1 MLTEDGEYMNKSRYP
16 WFVFGTFFAFML
28 FQQSERLVI
37 GPLTTPIMDE
47 FQINEAQ
54 MGLVFS
60 AALIVAAILYPVWG
74 YLYDRFTRT
83 KLLAL
88 AALIWGATTWL
99 SATVRTFPAFVL
111 TRSSTGIADSSYP
124 GLYNVTNDYFEPKV
138 RGKILGFLQI
148 SMPLGYLIGM
158 VLALILGG
166 VIGWRGVFYV
176 TGAMG
181 FVLAIVIFFGV
192 KEPQRGST
200 EPELQG
206 IDQKGDYKFNWKT
219 AAGLAKKKSLIF
231 LLLSGFAGVFPFQVI
246 AFWFFRYLQTER
258 GYDPNTVLIIMVV
271 GVLALAAGY
280 PIGGLL
286 GDYFFKRNQRGR
298 LLVSAVAIMI
308 ALVLMVLAMNI
319 PNGDTLI
326 FGSLLAL
333 SCLFM
338 PMASANVITT
348 VYDMTL
354 PEVRSTANALQN
366 FFEQVGSSTA
376 PLIAGI
382 IAVNSSLRDAI
393 LLVFII
399 AWSVFII
406 LISISAYLA
415 PKDLKELR
423 DQLQI
428 RAEIEK
434 AGAA

>member
-1 MLTEDGEYMNKSRYP
+1 MPIRDGEVMNKSKYP
-16 WFVFGTFFAFML
+16 WFVFGTFFAFIL
-28 FQQSERLVI
+28 FQQTERLVI

-47 FQINEAQ
+47 FKINEAQ

-60 AALIVAAILYPVWG
+60 AALIVAAVLYPVWG
-74 YLYDRFTRT
+74 YLYDRFART

-99 SATVRTFPAFVL
+99 SAAVRTFPAFVL

-138 RGKILGFLQI
+138 RGKIMGLLQI
-148 SMPLGYLIGM
+148 AQPLGYLMGM

-176 TGAMG
+176 TGAVG
-181 FVLAIVIFFGV
+181 FVLSIVIFFGV

-219 AAGLAKKKSLIF
+219 AFGLFKKRSLIF
-231 LLLSGFAGVFPFQVI
+231 LFLNCFAGVFPWQVI
-246 AFWFFRYLQTER
+246 TFWFFRYLQVER
-258 GYDPNTVLIIMVV
+258 GYDTNTVLVIMVV
-271 GVLALAAGY
+271 AVLVLAAGF
-280 PIGGLL
+280 PIGGLV

-298 LLVSAVAIMI
+298 LLVSAAGIII
-308 ALVLMVLAMNI
+308 ALVLMVLTINV
-319 PNGDTLI
+319 PNSDPLL

-333 SCLFM
+333 TCLFM
-338 PMASANVITT
+338 PMAAPNVITT

-366 FFEQVGSSTA
+366 FFEVVGSSTA

-393 LLVFII
+393 LLICIV
-399 AWSVFII
+399 AWSTCFIF
-406 LISISAYLA
+406 ISISAYLA
-415 PKDLKELR
+415 PKDLQDLR
-423 DQLQI
+423 DQLQK

-434 AGAA
+434 AGTA